1 MKKSLLFSAVLAGL
15 MLGSCSSSDDIAGN
29 NTGFNETGKG
39 YINISL
45 NLPTQGKNVSRAA
58 NDVTA
63 DGNADE
69 YKVNDAALL
78 LFAGANEND
87 AVFQGAYN
95 LDGLKKTD
103 ISANAQI
110 STQLTKVQEVSSVSA
125 TGNIYAFVLVNKGS
139 NIIVVDT
146 DHTITVNGTAFDGK
160 FSDFSQ
166 LQVNDA
172 FAKDN
177 LMMTNVPVVT
187 KPGTAAFDDAT
198 VLADVTRSIFKT
210 EAEAKAN
217 PAADVFVER
226 VASKVTLGMTGTG
239 TSTETL
245 SADGATA
252 KNFKYTLEG
261 WNLANVNKSSYLVR
275 QYDNSWNSLTSDGS
289 DFLTGADKSAFTAN
303 PYRFAGIN
311 LIKTNVSS
319 DPADNKYRTY
329 WGKDINYN
337 TVDAPFASEP
347 TVGDANLTLTKD
359 ASTYCYENTFDVA
372 HQDVRNTTCAIVKM
386 KITPDSYTGTGGT
399 FYTINGGK
407 DVVYSLA
414 SAKTK
419 VGNQFLA
426 ENTESSLKTKY
437 FSTISEAGKITV
449 SDVEFSDKAG
459 AVTFNK
465 LVLTFTPSA
474 TGGTATNAD
483 VTDAAVLTALAN
495 NIKVVEYKGG
505 YSYYNILIKHF
516 GDELTPWNPSTKTSG
531 LSYPDHNK
539 DANWLGRYGV
549 LRNNWY
555 DLDITD
561 VSRLGA
567 ATPEELDVKKD
578 PTPDDNLK
586 SYISV
591 KINVL
596 SWAKRT
602 QKAILGQ

>member
-15 MLGSCSSSDDIAGN
+15 MLGSCSSSDDIAGS

-45 NLPTQGKNVSRAA
+45 NLPTQGKNVSRTA
-58 NDVTA
+58 NDDTA
-63 DGNADE
+63 DGVADE

-87 AVFQGAYN
+87 AVFQGAYDLN
-95 LDGLKKTD
+95 GFKKND
-103 ISANAQI
+103 INNNVQI
-110 STQLTKVQEVSSVSA
+110 STQLTKVQEISSISA
-125 TGNIYAFVLVNKGS
+125 SGNIYAFVLVNKGS
-139 NIIVVDT
+139 NFSVGT
-146 DHTITVNGTAFDGK
+146 DHTIKVNGSSFTGN
-160 FSDFSQ
+160 FSDFSK
-166 LQVNDA
+166 LEVDGA
-172 FAKDN
+172 FVKDN

-187 KPGTAAFDDAT
+187 KPGTAPFDNAT
-198 VLADVTRSIFKT
+198 VLADVTKSIFKT

-217 PAADVFVER
+217 PAADIFVER
-226 VASKVTLGMTGTG
+226 VASKVTLGMTGSG

-275 QYDNSWNSLTSDGS
+275 QYDNSWKDLKSDGY
-289 DFLTGADKSAFTAN
+289 DFLTGADKSAFAAN

-311 LIKTNVSS
+311 LIKTTVSS
-319 DPADNKYRTY
+319 DPAANKYRTY

-337 TVDAPFASEP
+337 TVEAPFATDP
-347 TVGDANLTLTKD
+347 TVGDEDLTLGKD

-386 KITPDSYTGTGGT
+386 KITPDSYSGTT
-399 FYTINGGK
+399 FYIINGSK
-407 DVVYSLA
+407 DVVYSLV

-437 FSTISEAGKITV
+437 FSTVSEDGKITV
-449 SDVEFSDKAG
+449 SDVDFSDNAG
-459 AVTFNK
+459 KVTFNK
-465 LVLTFTPSA
+465 LVLTFTPTA
-474 TGGTATNAD
+474 TGGTTSTAD

-495 NIKVVEYKGG
+495 NIKVVEYKDG

-531 LSYPDHNK
+531 ISYPTPNE
-539 DANWLGRYGV
+539 ANWLGRYGV

-555 DLDITD
+555 DLDITG

-602 QKAILGQ
+602 QKATLGE

>member
-15 MLGSCSSSDDIAGN
+15 MLGSCSSSDDIAGS

-63 DGNADE
+63 DGVADE

-103 ISANAQI
+103 INTNVQI
-110 STQLTKVQEVSSVSA
+110 STQLTKVQEISSVSA

-139 NIIVVDT
+139 NIVVGT
-146 DHTITVNGTAFDGK
+146 DHTITVNGSPFTDK

-166 LQVNDA
+166 LKVDGAFVN
-172 FAKDN
+172 DN

-187 KPGTAAFDDAT
+187 KPGTAAFDNAT
-198 VLADVTRSIFKT
+198 VLTDVTRSIFKT

-245 SADGATA
+245 SADGAEA
-252 KNFKYTLEG
+252 KNFNYSLEG

-275 QYDNSWNSLTSDGS
+275 QYDNAWNNLTSDGA
-289 DFLTGADKSAFTAN
+289 DFLSGADQTAWTAN

-319 DPADNKYRTY
+319 DPAANKYRTY

-337 TVDAPFASEP
+337 TGDAPFALDA
-347 TVGDANLTLTKD
+347 TVRDADLTLRKD
-359 ASTYCYENTFDVA
+359 ATTYCYENTFDVD
-372 HQDVRNTTCAIVKM
+372 HQKVCNTTTAIVKM
-386 KITPDSYTGTGGT
+386 KITPDSYTGGTT

-414 SAKTK
+414 NAKTK

-437 FSTISEAGKITV
+437 FSKVSEDGKITV
-449 SDVEFSDKAG
+449 SDVDFSDNAG
-459 AVTFNK
+459 KVNFNK
-465 LVLTFTPSA
+465 LVLTFTPTA
-474 TGGTATNAD
+474 TGSTPITVD
-483 VTDAAVLTALAN
+483 VTDATVLTALAN

-531 LSYPDHNK
+531 LSYPTPNE
-539 DANWLGRYGV
+539 ANWLGRYGV

-567 ATPEELDVKKD
+567 ATPEELDVKND

-602 QKAILGQ
+602 QSTILGK

>member
-15 MLGSCSSSDDIAGN
+15 MLGSCSSSDDIAGS

-63 DGNADE
+63 DGVADE
-69 YKVNDAALL
+69 YKVNNAALL

-87 AVFQGAYN
+87 AVFQGAYD
-95 LDGLKKTD
+95 LDGLKKNN
-103 ISANAQI
+103 IENNVQI
-110 STQLTKVQEVSSVSA
+110 STQLTKVQEISSISA
-125 TGNIYAFVLVNKGS
+125 SGNIYAFVLVNKGS
-139 NIIVVDT
+139 NINVGT
-146 DHTITVNGTAFDGK
+146 DHTITVNGSPFTGNFSAFSKLEVKG
-160 FSDFSQ
+160 DF
-166 LQVNDA
+166 V
-172 FAKDN
+172 KDN

-198 VLADVTRSIFKT
+198 VLADVTSSIFKT

-226 VASKVTLGMTGTG
+226 VASKVTLGMTGSG

-252 KNFKYTLEG
+252 ENFKYALEG

-275 QYDNSWNSLTSDGS
+275 QYDNTWNNLTSDGR
-289 DFLTGADKSAFTAN
+289 DFLTSADKSAFDAN
-303 PYRFAGIN
+303 PYRFAGIK

-319 DPADNKYRTY
+319 NPADNKFRTY
-329 WGKDINYN
+329 WGKDINY
-337 TVDAPFASEP
+337 TDDAPFASYA
-347 TVGDANLTLTKD
+347 TVGDADLTLGMGAT
-359 ASTYCYENTFDVA
+359 TYCYENTFDVD
-372 HQDVRNTTCAIVKM
+372 HQNVCNTTTAIVKM
-386 KITPDSYTGTGGT
+386 KITPDSYTGGTT

-414 SAKTK
+414 NAKTK

-426 ENTESSLKTKY
+426 EKTESFLKTTY
-437 FSTISEAGKITV
+437 FPTVTEAGKITV
-449 SDVEFSDKAG
+449 SDVDFSDNAG

-465 LVLTFTPSA
+465 LVLTFTPTA
-474 TGGTATNAD
+474 GGTATTKD
-483 VTDAAVLTALAN
+483 VTDAAVLTSLAN

-531 LSYPDHNK
+531 LSYPTPNE
-539 DANWLGRYGV
+539 ANWLGRYGV

-555 DLDITD
+555 DLDITG

-567 ATPEELDVKKD
+567 ATPDELDVKKD

>member
-139 NIIVVDT
+139 NIVVDT

-337 TVDAPFASEP
+337 TVDAPFASET

>member
-15 MLGSCSSSDDIAGN
+15 MLGSCSSSDDIAGS

-45 NLPTQGKNVSRAA
+45 NLPTQSKNVSRAA
-58 NDVTA
+58 NDDTA
-63 DGNADE
+63 DGVADE

-95 LDGLKKTD
+95 LDGLKKNN
-103 ISANAQI
+103 IENNVQI
-110 STQLTKVQEVSSVSA
+110 STQLTKVQEISSISA
-125 TGNIYAFVLVNKGS
+125 SGNIYAFVLVNKGS
-139 NIIVVDT
+139 NINVGT
-146 DHTITVNGTAFDGK
+146 DHTITVNGSPFTGNFSAFSKLEVKG
-160 FSDFSQ
+160 DF
-166 LQVNDA
+166 VT
-172 FAKDN
+172 DN

-198 VLADVTRSIFKT
+198 VLTDVTASIFKT

-226 VASKVTLGMTGTG
+226 VASKVTLGMTGSG

-275 QYDNSWNSLTSDGS
+275 QYDNTWNNLTSDGR
-289 DFLTGADKSAFTAN
+289 DFLTGADKSAFGAN
-303 PYRFAGIN
+303 PYRFAGIK

-319 DPADNKYRTY
+319 DPAANKFRTY
-329 WGKDINYN
+329 WGKDINY
-337 TVDAPFASEP
+337 TDDAPFATDP
-347 TVGDANLTLTKD
+347 TVGDGDLTLGKGAT
-359 ASTYCYENTFDVA
+359 TYCYENTFDVD
-372 HQDVRNTTCAIVKM
+372 HQNVCNTTTAIVKM
-386 KITPDSYTGTGGT
+386 KITPDSYTGGTT

-414 SAKTK
+414 NAKTK

-426 ENTESSLKTKY
+426 EKTESFLKTTY
-437 FSTISEAGKITV
+437 FPTVTEAGKITV
-449 SDVEFSDKAG
+449 SNVEFSDKAG
-459 AVTFNK
+459 AVTFTK
-465 LVLTFTPSA
+465 LVLTFTPTA
-474 TGGTATNAD
+474 TGGTTSTAD

-531 LSYPDHNK
+531 ISYPTPNE
-539 DANWLGRYGV
+539 ANWLGRYGV

-555 DLDITD
+555 DLDITG

-567 ATPEELDVKKD
+567 ATPDELDVKKD

-602 QKAILGQ
+602 QSAILGQ

>member
-63 DGNADE
+63 DGNPDE

-95 LDGLKKTD
+95 LDGLKKD

-110 STQLTKVQEVSSVSA
+110 STQLTKVQEISSVSA

-139 NIIVVDT
+139 NIVVGT
-146 DHTITVNGTAFDGK
+146 DHTITVNGTAFNGK

-166 LQVNDA
+166 LKVDGAFVN
-172 FAKDN
+172 DN

-198 VLADVTRSIFKT
+198 VLADVTKSIFKT

-226 VASKVTLGMTGTG
+226 VASKVTLGMTGSG

-252 KNFKYTLEG
+252 KAFNYSLEG

-275 QYDNSWNSLTSDGS
+275 QYDNSWNSLTSDGL
-289 DFLTGADKSAFTAN
+289 DFLTGADKSAFDAN

-319 DPADNKYRTY
+319 DPAANKYRTY
-329 WGKDINYN
+329 WGKDINYD
-337 TVDAPFASEP
+337 TDAPFASDP
-347 TVGDANLTLTKD
+347 TVGDANLTLGKNAT
-359 ASTYCYENTFDVA
+359 TYCYENTFDVN
-372 HQDVRNTTCAIVKM
+372 HQNVCNTTTAIVKM
-386 KITPDSYTGTGGT
+386 KITPDSYTGT

-414 SAKTK
+414 NAKTK

-426 ENTESSLKTKY
+426 ENTESSLKSTY
-437 FSTISEAGKITV
+437 FPSVTEAGKITV
-449 SDVEFSDKAG
+449 SDVEFSDEAG
-459 AVTFNK
+459 AVTFTK
-465 LVLTFTPSA
+465 LVLTFTPTA
-474 TGGTATNAD
+474 GGTAATAN
-483 VTDAAVLTALAN
+483 VTDAVVLTALAN
-495 NIKVVEYKGG
+495 NIKVVEYKEG

-516 GDELTPWNPSTKTSG
+516 GDELTPWNPSRKTSG
-531 LSYPDHNK
+531 ISYPTPNE
-539 DANWLGRYGV
+539 ANWLGRYGV

-555 DLDITD
+555 DLEITD

>member
-15 MLGSCSSSDDIAGN
+15 MLGSCSSSDDIAGS

-45 NLPTQGKNVSRAA
+45 NLPTKGKNVSRAA

-63 DGNADE
+63 DGDVDE
-69 YKVNDAALL
+69 YNVKDAALL

-95 LDGLKKTD
+95 LEGLKKD

-110 STQLTKVQEVSSVSA
+110 STQLTKVQEISSISA
-125 TGNIYAFVLVNKGS
+125 SGKIYAFVLVNKGS
-139 NIIVVDT
+139 DINVGT
-146 DHTITVNGTAFDGK
+146 DHTITVNGIPFTGNFSAFSKLEVKG
-160 FSDFSQ
+160 
-166 LQVNDA
+166 A
-172 FAKDN
+172 FVKDN

-198 VLADVTRSIFKT
+198 VLADVTTSIFKT

-226 VASKVTLGMTGTG
+226 VASKVTLGMTGSG

-245 SADGATA
+245 STDGATA
-252 KNFKYTLEG
+252 EKFKYALEG

-275 QYDNSWNSLTSDGS
+275 QYDNTWNDLTSDGL
-289 DFLTGADKSAFTAN
+289 DFLAGADKSAFVAN

-311 LIKTNVSS
+311 LIKTNVPSN
-319 DPADNKYRTY
+319 PAANKYRTY
-329 WGKDINYN
+329 WGKDINY
-337 TVDAPFASEP
+337 TDEAPFATDP
-347 TVGDANLTLTKD
+347 TVGDGDLTLGKD

-372 HQDVRNTTCAIVKM
+372 HQDVRNTTTAIVKM
-386 KITPDSYTGTGGT
+386 KITPDSYTGGT

-414 SAKTK
+414 NAKTK
-419 VGNQFLA
+419 VGNQFLG
-426 ENTESSLKTKY
+426 ENTESYLKTTY
-437 FSTISEAGKITV
+437 FPSVTEAGKITV
-449 SDVEFSDKAG
+449 SDVDFSDNAG
-459 AVTFNK
+459 KVTFNK
-465 LVLTFTPSA
+465 LVLTFTPTA
-474 TGGTATNAD
+474 TGSAPTTAD
-483 VTDAAVLTALAN
+483 VTDATVLTALAN

-531 LSYPDHNK
+531 ISYPTPNE
-539 DANWLGRYGV
+539 ANWLGRYGV

-555 DLDITD
+555 DLDITG

>member
-1 MKKSLLFSAVLAGL
+1 
-15 MLGSCSSSDDIAGN
+15 MLGSCSSSDDLNGGGN

-63 DGNADE
+63 DGDVDE
-69 YKVNDAALL
+69 YNVKDAALL

-87 AVFQGAYN
+87 AEFQGAYN
-95 LDGLKKTD
+95 LEGLKKD

-110 STQLTKVQEVSSVSA
+110 STQLTKVQEISSISA
-125 TGNIYAFVLVNKGS
+125 SGKIYAFVLVNKGTK
-139 NIIVVDT
+139 IFVGT
-146 DHTITVNGTAFDGK
+146 DHTITVNGTAFSGK
-160 FSDFSQ
+160 FSDFSK
-166 LQVNDA
+166 LEVNGA
-172 FAKDN
+172 FVKDN

-198 VLADVTRSIFKT
+198 VLADVTTSIFKT

-217 PAADVFVER
+217 PAADIFVER
-226 VASKVTLGMTGTG
+226 VASKVTLGQTGSG
-239 TSTETL
+239 TSIETL
-245 SADGATA
+245 SADGTPA

-275 QYDNSWNSLTSDGS
+275 QYDNSWKDLKSDGT
-289 DFLTGADKSAFTAN
+289 DFLTGADKSAFDAN
-303 PYRFAGIN
+303 PYRFAGIK

-319 DPADNKYRTY
+319 NPAANKYRTY
-329 WGKDINYN
+329 WGKDINYTN
-337 TVDAPFASEP
+337 DAPFASDA
-347 TVGDANLTLTKD
+347 TVGDADLTLGKD

-372 HQDVRNTTCAIVKM
+372 HQNVCNTTTAIVKM
-386 KITPDSYTGTGGT
+386 KITPDSYTDGTT

-414 SAKTK
+414 NAKTK

-426 ENTESSLKTKY
+426 ENTESSLKTTY
-437 FSTISEAGKITV
+437 FPSVTEAGKITV
-449 SDVEFSDKAG
+449 SDVDFSDNAG
-459 AVTFNK
+459 KVTFNR
-465 LVLTFTPSA
+465 LVLTFTPTA
-474 TGGTATNAD
+474 GGTATTHD
-483 VTDAAVLTALAN
+483 VTDAAILTALAN
-495 NIKVVEYKGG
+495 NIKVVEYKDG

-531 LSYPDHNK
+531 ISYPSSNE
-539 DANWLGRYGV
+539 ANWLGRYGV

-555 DLDITD
+555 DLDITG

-567 ATPEELDVKKD
+567 ATPEELDVKND

-602 QKAILGQ
+602 QGAILGQ

>member
-15 MLGSCSSSDDIAGN
+15 MLGSCSSSDDIAGS

-63 DGNADE
+63 DGDVKE

-103 ISANAQI
+103 INTNVQI
-110 STQLTKVQEVSSVSA
+110 STQLTKVQEISSVSA
-125 TGNIYAFVLVNKGS
+125 TGKIYAFVLVNKGS
-139 NIIVVDT
+139 NIVVGT
-146 DHTITVNGTAFDGK
+146 DHTITVNRIPFTDK

-166 LQVNDA
+166 LKVDGA
-172 FAKDN
+172 FDNDN

-187 KPGTAAFDDAT
+187 KPGTAAFDNAT
-198 VLADVTRSIFKT
+198 VLTDVTRSIFKT

-252 KNFKYTLEG
+252 KNFNYSLEG

-275 QYDNSWNSLTSDGS
+275 QYDNAWNNLTSDGA
-289 DFLTGADKSAFTAN
+289 DFLSGADKTAWTAN

-319 DPADNKYRTY
+319 DPAANKYRTY
-329 WGKDINYN
+329 WGKDINYD
-337 TVDAPFASEP
+337 TDAPFASDP
-347 TVGDANLTLTKD
+347 TVGDADLTLGKD
-359 ASTYCYENTFDVA
+359 ATTYCYENTFDVA
-372 HQDVRNTTCAIVKM
+372 HQKVYNTTTAIVKM
-386 KITPDSYTGTGGT
+386 KITPDPSTGGT

-414 SAKTK
+414 NAKTK

-426 ENTESSLKTKY
+426 ENTESFLKTTY
-437 FSTISEAGKITV
+437 FPSVTEAGKITV
-449 SDVEFSDKAG
+449 SDVDFSDNAG
-459 AVTFNK
+459 KVTFNK
-465 LVLTFTPSA
+465 LVLTFTPTA
-474 TGGTATNAD
+474 GGTATTYD

-531 LSYPDHNK
+531 ISYPTPDE
-539 DANWLGRYGV
+539 ANWLGRYGV

-555 DLDITD
+555 DLDITG

-567 ATPEELDVKKD
+567 ATPEELDVKND

-602 QKAILGQ
+602 QSTILGK

>member
-63 DGNADE
+63 DGVADE

-78 LFAGANEND
+78 LFAGANENN

-103 ISANAQI
+103 IDANVQI
-110 STQLTKVQEVSSVSA
+110 STQLTKVQEISSVSA

-139 NIIVVDT
+139 NIVVNT
-146 DHTITVNGTAFDGK
+146 DHTITVNRTPFTGK

-166 LQVNDA
+166 LKVDGAFVN
-172 FAKDN
+172 DN

-198 VLADVTRSIFKT
+198 VLADVTKSIFKT

-252 KNFKYTLEG
+252 EKFKYTLEG

-275 QYDNSWNSLTSDGS
+275 QYDNSWNSLASNGH
-289 DFLTGADKSAFTAN
+289 DFLTGADKSAFDAN

-311 LIKTNVSS
+311 LIKTKVSS
-319 DPADNKYRTY
+319 DPAANKYRTY
-329 WGKDINYN
+329 WGKDINYDTN
-337 TVDAPFASEP
+337 APFASDP
-347 TVGDANLTLTKD
+347 TVGDANLTLGNNAT
-359 ASTYCYENTFDVA
+359 TYCYENTFDVD
-372 HQDVRNTTCAIVKM
+372 HQNVCNTTTAIVKM

-399 FYTINGGK
+399 FYIINGGK

-414 SAKTK
+414 NAKTK

-437 FSTISEAGKITV
+437 FSEISEAGKISV
-449 SDVEFSDKAG
+449 SNVEFSDKAG
-459 AVTFNK
+459 AVTFTK
-465 LVLTFTPSA
+465 LVLTFTPDAGGSA
-474 TGGTATNAD
+474 TTKEETNP
-483 VTDAAVLTALAN
+483 TVLAALAN

-531 LSYPDHNK
+531 ISYPTPNE
-539 DANWLGRYGV
+539 ANWLGRYGV

-555 DLDITD
+555 DLDITG

>member
-15 MLGSCSSSDDIAGN
+15 MLGSCSSSDDIAGS

-63 DGNADE
+63 DGVAEE

-95 LDGLKKTD
+95 LDGLKKNN
-103 ISANAQI
+103 IENNVQI
-110 STQLTKVQEVSSVSA
+110 STQLTKVQEISSISA
-125 TGNIYAFVLVNKGS
+125 SGNIYAFVLVNKGS
-139 NIIVVDT
+139 NINVGT
-146 DHTITVNGTAFDGK
+146 DHTITVNSIPFTGNFSAFSKLKVKG
-160 FSDFSQ
+160 DF
-166 LQVNDA
+166 V
-172 FAKDN
+172 KDN

-198 VLADVTRSIFKT
+198 VLADVTTSIFKT

-217 PAADVFVER
+217 PAADIFVER
-226 VASKVTLGMTGTG
+226 VASKVTLGQTGSG
-239 TSTETL
+239 TSIETL
-245 SADGATA
+245 SADGTPA

-275 QYDNSWNSLTSDGS
+275 QYDNSWKDLKSDGT
-289 DFLTGADKSAFTAN
+289 DFLTGADKSAFDAN
-303 PYRFAGIN
+303 PYRFAGIK

-319 DPADNKYRTY
+319 NPAANKYRTY
-329 WGKDINYN
+329 WGKDINYTN
-337 TVDAPFASEP
+337 DAPFASDA
-347 TVGDANLTLTKD
+347 TVGDADLTLGKD

-372 HQDVRNTTCAIVKM
+372 HQNVCNTTTAIVKM
-386 KITPDSYTGTGGT
+386 KITPDSYTDGTT

-414 SAKTK
+414 NAKTK

-426 ENTESSLKTKY
+426 ENTESFLKTTY
-437 FSTISEAGKITV
+437 FPSVTEAGKITV
-449 SDVEFSDKAG
+449 SDVDFSDNAG
-459 AVTFNK
+459 KVTFNK
-465 LVLTFTPSA
+465 LVLTFTPTA
-474 TGGTATNAD
+474 GGTATTYD
-483 VTDAAVLTALAN
+483 VTDAAILTALAN
-495 NIKVVEYKGG
+495 NIKVVEYKDG

-531 LSYPDHNK
+531 ISYPSSNE
-539 DANWLGRYGV
+539 ANWLGRYGV

-555 DLDITD
+555 DLDITG

-567 ATPEELDVKKD
+567 ATPEELDVKND

>member
-1 MKKSLLFSAVLAGL
+1 MKKTLLFSVALAGL
-15 MLGSCSSSDDIAGN
+15 MLGSCSSSDDLNGGGN

-45 NLPTQGKNVSRAA
+45 NLPTQSKNVSRAA

-63 DGNADE
+63 DGDAKE
-69 YKVNDAALL
+69 YNVKDAALL

-103 ISANAQI
+103 IDANVQI
-110 STQLTKVQEVSSVSA
+110 STQLTKVQEISSISA
-125 TGNIYAFVLVNKGS
+125 PGKIYAFVLVNKGA
-139 NIIVVDT
+139 NINVGI
-146 DHTITVNGTAFDGK
+146 DHTITVNGTAFNGK

-166 LQVNDA
+166 LKVDGA

-198 VLADVTRSIFKT
+198 VLADVTTSIFKT

-226 VASKVTLGMTGTG
+226 VASKVTLGMTGSG

-245 SADGATA
+245 SADGTAA

-275 QYDNSWNSLTSDGS
+275 QYDNTWNNLTSDGL
-289 DFLTGADKSAFTAN
+289 DFLTGADKSAFAAN

-319 DPADNKYRTY
+319 NPAANKYRTY
-329 WGKDINYN
+329 WGKDINYTN
-337 TVDAPFASEP
+337 DAPFASDA
-347 TVGDANLTLTKD
+347 TVGDADLTLGKD
-359 ASTYCYENTFDVA
+359 ATTYCYENTFDVA
-372 HQDVRNTTCAIVKM
+372 HQKVYNTTTAIVKM
-386 KITPDSYTGTGGT
+386 KITPDPSTGGT

-414 SAKTK
+414 NAKTK

-426 ENTESSLKTKY
+426 ENTESFLKTTY
-437 FSTISEAGKITV
+437 FPSVTEAGKITV
-449 SDVEFSDKAG
+449 SDVDFSDNAG
-459 AVTFNK
+459 KVTFNK
-465 LVLTFTPSA
+465 LVLTFTPTAGGAA
-474 TGGTATNAD
+474 TTYD

-495 NIKVVEYKGG
+495 NIKVVEYKDG

-531 LSYPDHNK
+531 ISYPTPDE
-539 DANWLGRYGV
+539 ANWLGRYGV

-555 DLDITD
+555 DLDITG

-567 ATPEELDVKKD
+567 ATPEELDVKND

>member
-15 MLGSCSSSDDIAGN
+15 MLGSCSSSDDIAGS

-63 DGNADE
+63 DGVAEE

-95 LDGLKKTD
+95 LDGLKKNN
-103 ISANAQI
+103 IENNVQI
-110 STQLTKVQEVSSVSA
+110 STQLTKVQEISSISA
-125 TGNIYAFVLVNKGS
+125 SGNIYAFVLVNKGS
-139 NIIVVDT
+139 NINVGT
-146 DHTITVNGTAFDGK
+146 DHTITVNSIPFTGNFSAFSKLKVKG
-160 FSDFSQ
+160 DF
-166 LQVNDA
+166 V
-172 FAKDN
+172 KDN

-198 VLADVTRSIFKT
+198 VLADVTTSIFKT

-226 VASKVTLGMTGTG
+226 VASKVTLGMTGSG

-245 SADGATA
+245 SADGTAA

-275 QYDNSWNSLTSDGS
+275 QYDNAWNNLTSNGA
-289 DFLTGADKSAFTAN
+289 DFLSGADKSAFDAN
-303 PYRFAGIN
+303 PYRFAGIK

-319 DPADNKYRTY
+319 NPADNKYRTY
-329 WGKDINYN
+329 WGKDINY
-337 TVDAPFASEP
+337 TDDAPFASYA
-347 TVGDANLTLTKD
+347 TVGDADLTLGKGAT
-359 ASTYCYENTFDVA
+359 TYCYENTFDVD
-372 HQDVRNTTCAIVKM
+372 HQNVCNTTTAIVKM
-386 KITPDSYTGTGGT
+386 KITPDSYTGGTT

-414 SAKTK
+414 NAKTK

-426 ENTESSLKTKY
+426 EKTESFLKTTY
-437 FSTISEAGKITV
+437 FPHVTEAGKITV
-449 SDVEFSDKAG
+449 SDVDFSDNAG
-459 AVTFNK
+459 KVTFNK
-465 LVLTFTPSA
+465 LVLTFTPTA
-474 TGGTATNAD
+474 GGTATTAD

-531 LSYPDHNK
+531 ISYPTPNE
-539 DANWLGRYGV
+539 ANNWLGRYGV

-555 DLDITD
+555 DLDITG

-567 ATPEELDVKKD
+567 ATPDELDVKKD

>member
-15 MLGSCSSSDDIAGN
+15 MLGSCSSSDDIAGS

-63 DGNADE
+63 DGDVKE

-103 ISANAQI
+103 INTNVQI
-110 STQLTKVQEVSSVSA
+110 STQLTKVQEISSVSA

-139 NIIVVDT
+139 NIVVGT
-146 DHTITVNGTAFDGK
+146 DHTITVNGTAFNKK

-166 LQVNDA
+166 LKVDGAFVN
-172 FAKDN
+172 DN

-187 KPGTAAFDDAT
+187 KPGTAAFDNAT
-198 VLADVTRSIFKT
+198 VLTDVTRSIFKT

-252 KNFKYTLEG
+252 KNFNYSLEG

-275 QYDNSWNSLTSDGS
+275 QYDNAWNNLTSDGA
-289 DFLTGADKSAFTAN
+289 DFLSGADKTAWTAN

-319 DPADNKYRTY
+319 DPAANKYRTY

-337 TVDAPFASEP
+337 TVDAPFASDA
-347 TVGDANLTLTKD
+347 TVGDADLTLGKD
-359 ASTYCYENTFDVA
+359 ATTYCYENTFDVD
-372 HQDVRNTTCAIVKM
+372 HQNVRNTTTAIVKM
-386 KITPDSYTGTGGT
+386 KITPDSYTDGT

-414 SAKTK
+414 NAKTK
-419 VGNQFLA
+419 VGNLFLA
-426 ENTESSLKTKY
+426 ENTESSLKDTY
-437 FSTISEAGKITV
+437 FHTVTEAGKITV
-449 SDVEFSDKAG
+449 SDVEFSDEAG
-459 AVTFNK
+459 AVTFAK
-465 LVLTFTPSA
+465 LVLTFTP
-474 TGGTATNAD
+474 TGGGTPTTAD
-483 VTDAAVLTALAN
+483 VTNATVLTALAN

-516 GDELTPWNPSTKTSG
+516 GDELTPWNPSTKTTG
-531 LSYPDHNK
+531 ISYPTPNE
-539 DANWLGRYGV
+539 ANWLGRYGV

-567 ATPEELDVKKD
+567 ATPEELDVKND

-602 QKAILGQ
+602 QGAILGQ

>member
-1 MKKSLLFSAVLAGL
+1 MKKTLLFSVALAGL
-15 MLGSCSSSDDIAGN
+15 MLGSCSSSDDLNGGGN

-63 DGNADE
+63 DGDVKE
-69 YKVNDAALL
+69 YNVKDAALL

-95 LDGLKKTD
+95 LDGLKKD

-110 STQLTKVQEVSSVSA
+110 STQLTKVQEISSISA
-125 TGNIYAFVLVNKGS
+125 PGKIYAFVLVNKGAKI
-139 NIIVVDT
+139 NVGT
-146 DHTITVNGTAFDGK
+146 DHTITVNGTAFNGK

-166 LQVNDA
+166 LKVDGA

-198 VLADVTRSIFKT
+198 VLADVTTSIFKT

-226 VASKVTLGMTGTG
+226 VASKVTLGMTGSG

-245 SADGATA
+245 SADGTAA

-275 QYDNSWNSLTSDGS
+275 QYDNAWNNLTSDGL
-289 DFLTGADKSAFTAN
+289 DFLTGADKSAFAAN

-319 DPADNKYRTY
+319 NPAANKYRTY
-329 WGKDINYN
+329 WGKDINYTN
-337 TVDAPFASEP
+337 DAPFASDA
-347 TVGDANLTLTKD
+347 TVGDADLILGKD
-359 ASTYCYENTFDVA
+359 ATTYCYENTFDVA
-372 HQDVRNTTCAIVKM
+372 HQNVRNTTTAIVKM
-386 KITPDSYTGTGGT
+386 KITPDSYTGGT

-414 SAKTK
+414 NAKTK

-426 ENTESSLKTKY
+426 ENTESFLKTTY
-437 FSTISEAGKITV
+437 FPTVTEAGKITV
-449 SDVEFSDKAG
+449 SDVDFSDKAG
-459 AVTFNK
+459 AVTFAK
-465 LVLTFTPSA
+465 LVLTFTPTA
-474 TGGTATNAD
+474 GGTPTTAD
-483 VTDAAVLTALAN
+483 VTDATVLTALAN

-531 LSYPDHNK
+531 ISYPTPNE
-539 DANWLGRYGV
+539 ANWLGRYGV

-555 DLDITD
+555 DLDITG

-567 ATPEELDVKKD
+567 ATPDELDVKND

-602 QKAILGQ
+602 QSIILGK

>member
-1 MKKSLLFSAVLAGL
+1 MKKTLLFSVALAGL
-15 MLGSCSSSDDIAGN
+15 MLGSCSSSDDLNGGGN

-45 NLPTQGKNVSRAA
+45 NLPTQSKNVSRAA

-63 DGNADE
+63 DGDVKE
-69 YKVNDAALL
+69 YNVKDAALL

-103 ISANAQI
+103 IDANVQI
-110 STQLTKVQEVSSVSA
+110 STQLTKVQEISSISA
-125 TGNIYAFVLVNKGS
+125 PGKIYAFVLVNKGA
-139 NIIVVDT
+139 NINVGI
-146 DHTITVNGTAFDGK
+146 DHTITVNGTAFNGK

-166 LQVNDA
+166 LKVDGA

-198 VLADVTRSIFKT
+198 VLADVTTSIFKT

-226 VASKVTLGMTGTG
+226 VASKVTLGMTGSG

-245 SADGATA
+245 SADGTAA

-275 QYDNSWNSLTSDGS
+275 QYDNTWNNLTSDGL
-289 DFLTGADKSAFTAN
+289 DFLTGADKSAFAAN

-319 DPADNKYRTY
+319 NPAANKYRTY
-329 WGKDINYN
+329 WGKDINYTN
-337 TVDAPFASEP
+337 DAPFASDA
-347 TVGDANLTLTKD
+347 TVGDADLTLGKD
-359 ASTYCYENTFDVA
+359 ATTYCYENTFDVA
-372 HQDVRNTTCAIVKM
+372 HQKVYNTTTAIVKM
-386 KITPDSYTGTGGT
+386 KITPDSYTGGT

-414 SAKTK
+414 NAKTK

-426 ENTESSLKTKY
+426 ENTESFLKTTY
-437 FSTISEAGKITV
+437 FPTVTEAGKISV
-449 SDVEFSDKAG
+449 SNVEFSDEAG
-459 AVTFNK
+459 AVTFTK
-465 LVLTFTPSA
+465 LVLTFTPTAGGAA
-474 TGGTATNAD
+474 TTYD

-531 LSYPDHNK
+531 ISYPTSDE
-539 DANWLGRYGV
+539 ANWLGRYGV

-555 DLDITD
+555 DLDITG

-567 ATPEELDVKKD
+567 ATPEELDVKND

>member
-1 MKKSLLFSAVLAGL
+1 
-15 MLGSCSSSDDIAGN
+15 MLGSCSSSDDLNGGGN

-45 NLPTQGKNVSRAA
+45 NLPTQSKNVSRAA

-63 DGNADE
+63 DGDVKE
-69 YKVNDAALL
+69 YNVKDAALL

-103 ISANAQI
+103 IDANVQI
-110 STQLTKVQEVSSVSA
+110 STQLTKVQEISSISA
-125 TGNIYAFVLVNKGS
+125 PGKIYAFVLVNKGA
-139 NIIVVDT
+139 NINVGI
-146 DHTITVNGTAFDGK
+146 DHTITVNGTAFNGK

-166 LQVNDA
+166 LKVDGA

-187 KPGTAAFDDAT
+187 KPGKAPFDDAT
-198 VLADVTRSIFKT
+198 VLADVTKSIFKT

-226 VASKVTLGMTGTG
+226 VASKVTLGMTGSG

-245 SADGATA
+245 SADGTAA

-275 QYDNSWNSLTSDGS
+275 QYDNTWNNLTSDGL
-289 DFLTGADKSAFTAN
+289 DFLTGADKSAFATN

-319 DPADNKYRTY
+319 NPAANKYRTY
-329 WGKDINYN
+329 WGKDINYTN
-337 TVDAPFASEP
+337 DAPFASDA
-347 TVGDANLTLTKD
+347 TVGDADLTLGKD
-359 ASTYCYENTFDVA
+359 ATTYCYENTFDVA
-372 HQDVRNTTCAIVKM
+372 HQKVYNTTTAIVKM
-386 KITPDSYTGTGGT
+386 KITPDSYTGGT

-414 SAKTK
+414 NAKTK

-426 ENTESSLKTKY
+426 ENTESFLKTTY
-437 FSTISEAGKITV
+437 FPTVTEAGKISV
-449 SDVEFSDKAG
+449 SNVEFSDEAG
-459 AVTFNK
+459 AVTFTK
-465 LVLTFTPSA
+465 LVLTFTPTAGGAA
-474 TGGTATNAD
+474 TTYD

-531 LSYPDHNK
+531 ISYPTPDE
-539 DANWLGRYGV
+539 ANWLGRYGV

-555 DLDITD
+555 DLDITG

-567 ATPEELDVKKD
+567 ATPEELDVKND

>member
-63 DGNADE
+63 DGDVDE
-69 YKVNDAALL
+69 YNVKDAALL

-95 LDGLKKTD
+95 LEGLKKD

-110 STQLTKVQEVSSVSA
+110 STQLTKVQEISSISA
-125 TGNIYAFVLVNKGS
+125 SGKIYAFVLVNKGS
-139 NIIVVDT
+139 DINVGT
-146 DHTITVNGTAFDGK
+146 DHTITVNGIPFTGNFSAFSKLEVKG
-160 FSDFSQ
+160 
-166 LQVNDA
+166 A
-172 FAKDN
+172 FVKDN

-198 VLADVTRSIFKT
+198 VLADVTTSIFKT

-226 VASKVTLGMTGTG
+226 VASKVTLGMTGSG

-245 SADGATA
+245 STDGATA
-252 KNFKYTLEG
+252 EKFKYALEG

-275 QYDNSWNSLTSDGS
+275 QYDNTWNDLTSDGL
-289 DFLTGADKSAFTAN
+289 DFLAGADKSAFVAN

-311 LIKTNVSS
+311 LIKTNVPSN
-319 DPADNKYRTY
+319 PAANKYRTY
-329 WGKDINYN
+329 WGKDINY
-337 TVDAPFASEP
+337 TDEAPFATDP
-347 TVGDANLTLTKD
+347 TVGDGDLTLGKD
-359 ASTYCYENTFDVA
+359 ASTYCFENTFDVA
-372 HQDVRNTTCAIVKM
+372 HQDVRNTTTAIVKM
-386 KITPDSYTGTGGT
+386 KITPDSYTGGT

-414 SAKTK
+414 NAKTK

-426 ENTESSLKTKY
+426 ENTESSLKAAY
-437 FSTISEAGKITV
+437 FHSVTEAGKITV
-449 SDVEFSDKAG
+449 SDVDFSDNAG
-459 AVTFNK
+459 KVTFNK
-465 LVLTFTPSA
+465 LVLTFTPTA
-474 TGGTATNAD
+474 TGSAPTTAA
-483 VTDAAVLTALAN
+483 VTDATVLTALAN

-531 LSYPDHNK
+531 ISYPTPNE
-539 DANWLGRYGV
+539 ANWLGRYGV

-555 DLDITD
+555 DLDITG

-602 QKAILGQ
+602 QSAILGQ

>member
-15 MLGSCSSSDDIAGN
+15 MLGSCSSSDDIAGS

-63 DGNADE
+63 DGVADE

-103 ISANAQI
+103 INTNVQI
-110 STQLTKVQEVSSVSA
+110 STQLTKVQEISSVSA

-139 NIIVVDT
+139 NIVVGT
-146 DHTITVNGTAFDGK
+146 DHTITVNGIPFTDK

-166 LQVNDA
+166 LKVDGAFVN
-172 FAKDN
+172 DN

-187 KPGTAAFDDAT
+187 KPGTAAFDNAT
-198 VLADVTRSIFKT
+198 VLTDVTRSIFKT

-245 SADGATA
+245 SADGAEA
-252 KNFKYTLEG
+252 KNFNYSLEG

-275 QYDNSWNSLTSDGS
+275 QYDNAWNNLTSDGA
-289 DFLTGADKSAFTAN
+289 DFLSGADQTAWTAN

-319 DPADNKYRTY
+319 DPAANKYRTY

-337 TVDAPFASEP
+337 TGDAPFALDA
-347 TVGDANLTLTKD
+347 TVGDADLTLRKD
-359 ASTYCYENTFDVA
+359 ATTYCYENTFDVD
-372 HQDVRNTTCAIVKM
+372 HQKVCNTTTAIVKM
-386 KITPDSYTGTGGT
+386 KITPDSYTGGTT

-414 SAKTK
+414 NAKTK

-437 FSTISEAGKITV
+437 FSTVSEDGKITV
-449 SDVEFSDKAG
+449 SDVDFSDNAG
-459 AVTFNK
+459 KVNFNK
-465 LVLTFTPSA
+465 LVLTFTPTA
-474 TGGTATNAD
+474 TGSTPTTAD
-483 VTDAAVLTALAN
+483 VTDATVLTALAN

-531 LSYPDHNK
+531 LSYPTPNE
-539 DANWLGRYGV
+539 ANWLGRYGV

-567 ATPEELDVKKD
+567 ATPEELDVKND

-602 QKAILGQ
+602 QSTILGK

>member
-15 MLGSCSSSDDIAGN
+15 MLGSCSSSDDIVGN

-63 DGNADE
+63 DGVADE

-103 ISANAQI
+103 ISANVQI
-110 STQLTKVQEVSSVSA
+110 STQLTKVQEISSVSA

-139 NIIVVDT
+139 NIVVRT
-146 DHTITVNGTAFDGK
+146 DHTITVNGTPFTGN
-160 FSDFSQ
+160 FSAFSQ
-166 LQVNDA
+166 LKVDGAFVN
-172 FAKDN
+172 DN

-187 KPGTAAFDDAT
+187 KPGTTAFDNAT
-198 VLADVTRSIFKT
+198 VLTDVTTSIFKT

-289 DFLTGADKSAFTAN
+289 DFLTGADKSAFDAN

-311 LIKTNVSS
+311 LIKTKVSS
-319 DPADNKYRTY
+319 DPAANKYRTY
-329 WGKDINYN
+329 WGKDINYDTN
-337 TVDAPFASEP
+337 APFASDP
-347 TVGDANLTLTKD
+347 TVGDANLTLGNNAT
-359 ASTYCYENTFDVA
+359 TYCYENTFDVD
-372 HQDVRNTTCAIVKM
+372 HQNVCNTTTAIVKM

-399 FYTINGGK
+399 FYIINGGK

-414 SAKTK
+414 NAKTK

-426 ENTESSLKTKY
+426 EKTESSLKSTY
-437 FSTISEAGKITV
+437 FPSVTEAGKITV
-449 SDVEFSDKAG
+449 SDVEFSDEAG
-459 AVTFNK
+459 AVRFTK
-465 LVLTFTPSA
+465 LVLTFTPNA
-474 TGGTATNAD
+474 GGTATTKD
-483 VTDAAVLTALAN
+483 VTDAAVLEALAN

-531 LSYPDHNK
+531 ISYPTPNE
-539 DANWLGRYGV
+539 ANWLGRYGV

-555 DLDITD
+555 DLEITD

>member
-1 MKKSLLFSAVLAGL
+1 MKKTLLFSVALAGL
-15 MLGSCSSSDDIAGN
+15 MLGSCSSSDDLNGGGN

-45 NLPTQGKNVSRAA
+45 NLPTQSKNVSRAA

-63 DGNADE
+63 DGDAKE
-69 YKVNDAALL
+69 YNVKDAALL

-103 ISANAQI
+103 IDANVQI
-110 STQLTKVQEVSSVSA
+110 STQLTKVQEISSISA
-125 TGNIYAFVLVNKGS
+125 PGKIYAFVLVNKGA
-139 NIIVVDT
+139 NINVGI
-146 DHTITVNGTAFDGK
+146 DHTITVNGTAFNGK

-166 LQVNDA
+166 LKVDGA

-198 VLADVTRSIFKT
+198 VLADVTTSIFKT

-226 VASKVTLGMTGTG
+226 VASKVTLGMTGSG

-275 QYDNSWNSLTSDGS
+275 QYDNTWNNLTSDGL
-289 DFLTGADKSAFTAN
+289 DFLTGADKSAFAAN

-319 DPADNKYRTY
+319 NPAANKYRTY
-329 WGKDINYN
+329 WGKDINYTN
-337 TVDAPFASEP
+337 DAPFASDA
-347 TVGDANLTLTKD
+347 TVGDADLTLGKD
-359 ASTYCYENTFDVA
+359 ATTYCYENTFDVA
-372 HQDVRNTTCAIVKM
+372 HQKVYNTTTAIVKM
-386 KITPDSYTGTGGT
+386 KITPDPSTGGT

-414 SAKTK
+414 NAKTK

-426 ENTESSLKTKY
+426 ENTESFLKTTY
-437 FSTISEAGKITV
+437 FPSVTEAGKITV
-449 SDVEFSDKAG
+449 SDVDFSDNAG
-459 AVTFNK
+459 KVTFNK
-465 LVLTFTPSA
+465 LVLTFTPTAGGAA
-474 TGGTATNAD
+474 TTYD

-495 NIKVVEYKGG
+495 NIKVVEYKDG

-531 LSYPDHNK
+531 ISYPTPDE
-539 DANWLGRYGV
+539 ANWLGRYGV

-555 DLDITD
+555 DLDITG

-567 ATPEELDVKKD
+567 ATPEELDVKND

>member
-15 MLGSCSSSDDIAGN
+15 MLGSCSSSDDIAGS

-58 NDVTA
+58 NDDTA
-63 DGNADE
+63 DGVADE

-103 ISANAQI
+103 ISTNVQI
-110 STQLTKVQEVSSVSA
+110 STQLTKVQEISSVSA
-125 TGNIYAFVLVNKGS
+125 TGKIYAFVLVNKGS
-139 NIIVVDT
+139 NIVVGT
-146 DHTITVNGTAFDGK
+146 DHTITVKGTAFNGK

-172 FAKDN
+172 FVKDN

-187 KPGTAAFDDAT
+187 KPGSTAFDDAT
-198 VLADVTRSIFKT
+198 VLTDVTSSIFKT

-275 QYDNSWNSLTSDGS
+275 QYDNSWNSLKSDGS
-289 DFLTGADKSAFTAN
+289 DFLTGADKSAFDAN

-311 LIKTNVSS
+311 LIKTNKSS
-319 DPADNKYRTY
+319 DPAANKYRTY

-337 TVDAPFASEP
+337 TVDAPFASDP
-347 TVGDANLTLTKD
+347 TVGDANLTLGKNAT
-359 ASTYCYENTFDVA
+359 TYCYENTFDVD
-372 HQDVRNTTCAIVKM
+372 HQNVCNTTTAIVKM
-386 KITPDSYTGTGGT
+386 KITPDSYTGGTT

-407 DVVYSLA
+407 DVVYSLEN
-414 SAKTK
+414 AKTK

-437 FSTISEAGKITV
+437 FSTVSEDGKITV
-449 SDVEFSDKAG
+449 SDVDFSDNAG

-465 LVLTFTPSA
+465 LVLTFTPTA
-474 TGGTATNAD
+474 GGTATTKD
-483 VTDAAVLTALAN
+483 VTEAAVLTSLAN

-531 LSYPDHNK
+531 ISYPTPNE
-539 DANWLGRYGV
+539 ANWLGRYGV

-555 DLDITD
+555 DLDITG

-567 ATPEELDVKKD
+567 ATPDELDVKKD

>member
-15 MLGSCSSSDDIAGN
+15 MLGSCSSSDDIAGS

-58 NDVTA
+58 NDDTA
-63 DGNADE
+63 DGVADE

-103 ISANAQI
+103 IDANVQI
-110 STQLTKVQEVSSVSA
+110 STQLTKVQEISSISA
-125 TGNIYAFVLVNKGS
+125 SGNIYAFVLVNKGS
-139 NIIVVDT
+139 NINVGT
-146 DHTITVNGTAFDGK
+146 DHTITVNGSPFTGNFSAFSKLEVKG
-160 FSDFSQ
+160 DF
-166 LQVNDA
+166 V
-172 FAKDN
+172 KDN

-198 VLADVTRSIFKT
+198 VLADVTSSIFKT

-226 VASKVTLGMTGTG
+226 VASKVTLGMTGSG

-252 KNFKYTLEG
+252 ENFKYALEG

-275 QYDNSWNSLTSDGS
+275 QYDNTWNNLTSDGS
-289 DFLTGADKSAFTAN
+289 DFLTGADKSAFDAN
-303 PYRFAGIN
+303 PYRFAGIK

-319 DPADNKYRTY
+319 DPAANKYRTY
-329 WGKDINYN
+329 WGKDINYD
-337 TVDAPFASEP
+337 TDAPFASDP
-347 TVGDANLTLTKD
+347 TVGDANLTLGKNAT
-359 ASTYCYENTFDVA
+359 TYCYENTFDVN
-372 HQDVRNTTCAIVKM
+372 HQNVCNTTTAIVKM
-386 KITPDSYTGTGGT
+386 KIIPDSYTDGT

-414 SAKTK
+414 NAKTK
-419 VGNQFLA
+419 VGNQFLG
-426 ENTESSLKTKY
+426 ENTESSLKTTY
-437 FSTISEAGKITV
+437 FPAVTEAGKITV

-459 AVTFNK
+459 AVTFTK
-465 LVLTFTPSA
+465 LVLTFTPNA
-474 TGGTATNAD
+474 GGTVTTAN
-483 VTDAAVLTALAN
+483 VTDATVLTALAN

-531 LSYPDHNK
+531 ISYPTPNE
-539 DANWLGRYGV
+539 ANNWLGRYGV

-555 DLDITD
+555 DLDITG

-567 ATPEELDVKKD
+567 ATPDELDVKKD

-602 QKAILGQ
+602 QKATLGE

>member
-1 MKKSLLFSAVLAGL
+1 
-15 MLGSCSSSDDIAGN
+15 MLGSCSSSDDLNGGGN

-45 NLPTQGKNVSRAA
+45 NLPTQGKNVVSRAA
-58 NDVTA
+58 NDITA
-63 DGNADE
+63 DGDAKE
-69 YKVNDAALL
+69 YNVQDAALL
-78 LFAGANEND
+78 LFAGENEND

-95 LDGLKKTD
+95 LDGLKKD

-110 STQLTKVQEVSSVSA
+110 STQLTKVQEISSISA
-125 TGNIYAFVLVNKGS
+125 PGKIYAFVLVNKGA
-139 NIIVVDT
+139 NINVGI
-146 DHTITVNGTAFDGK
+146 DHTITVNGTAFNGK

-166 LQVNDA
+166 LKVDGA

-187 KPGTAAFDDAT
+187 KPGKAPFDDAT
-198 VLADVTRSIFKT
+198 VLADVTKSIFKT

-226 VASKVTLGMTGTG
+226 VASKVTLGMTGSG

-245 SADGATA
+245 SADGTAA

-275 QYDNSWNSLTSDGS
+275 QYDNTWNNLTSDGL
-289 DFLTGADKSAFTAN
+289 DFLTGADKSAFAAN

-319 DPADNKYRTY
+319 NPAANKYRTY
-329 WGKDINYN
+329 WGKDINYTN
-337 TVDAPFASEP
+337 DAPFASDA
-347 TVGDANLTLTKD
+347 TVGDADLTLGKD
-359 ASTYCYENTFDVA
+359 ATTYCYENTFDVA
-372 HQDVRNTTCAIVKM
+372 HQKVYNTTTAIVKM
-386 KITPDSYTGTGGT
+386 KITPDSYTGGT

-414 SAKTK
+414 NAKTK

-426 ENTESSLKTKY
+426 ENTESFLKTTY
-437 FSTISEAGKITV
+437 FPTVTEAGKISV
-449 SDVEFSDKAG
+449 SNVEFSDEAG
-459 AVTFNK
+459 AVTFTK
-465 LVLTFTPSA
+465 LVLTFTPTAGGAA
-474 TGGTATNAD
+474 TTYD

-531 LSYPDHNK
+531 ISYPTPDE
-539 DANWLGRYGV
+539 ANWLGRYGV

-555 DLDITD
+555 DLDITG

-567 ATPEELDVKKD
+567 ATPEELDVKND

>member
-1 MKKSLLFSAVLAGL
+1 MLFSVALAGL

-63 DGNADE
+63 DGDADE

-95 LDGLKKTD
+95 LDGLKKD

-110 STQLTKVQEVSSVSA
+110 STQLTKVQEISSVSA

-139 NIIVVDT
+139 KIVVGT
-146 DHTITVNGTAFDGK
+146 DHTITVNGTAFTGK

-166 LQVNDA
+166 LKVDGA

-198 VLADVTRSIFKT
+198 VLTDVTKSIFKT
-210 EAEAKAN
+210 EAEAEAN

-261 WNLANVNKSSYLVR
+261 WNLANVNNASYLVR
-275 QYDNSWNSLTSDGS
+275 QYDNSWKNLASDGS
-289 DFLTGADKSAFTAN
+289 DFLSTADRSTWTAN
-303 PYRFAGIN
+303 KYRFAGIN
-311 LIKTNVSS
+311 LIKTTMSS
-319 DPADNKYRTY
+319 DPATNKYRTY
-329 WGKDINYN
+329 WGKDINYDTN
-337 TVDAPFASEP
+337 APFASAP
-347 TVGDANLTLTKD
+347 TVGDANLTLGKNAT
-359 ASTYCYENTFDVA
+359 TYCYENTFDVD
-372 HQDVRNTTCAIVKM
+372 HQNVCNTTTAIVKM
-386 KITPDSYTGTGGT
+386 KITPDSYTDGT

-419 VGNQFLA
+419 VGNQFLG
-426 ENTESSLKTKY
+426 ENTESYLKTTY
-437 FSTISEAGKITV
+437 FPGISEAGKITV

-516 GDELTPWNPSTKTSG
+516 GDELTPWNPSLKTSG
-531 LSYPDHNK
+531 ISYPTPNE
-539 DANWLGRYGV
+539 ANWLGRYGV

-555 DLDITD
+555 DLDITG

-567 ATPEELDVKKD
+567 ATPDELDVKND

>member
-15 MLGSCSSSDDIAGN
+15 MLGSCSSSDDITGS

-63 DGNADE
+63 DGDVNE
-69 YKVNDAALL
+69 YNVNDAALL

-95 LDGLKKTD
+95 LEGLKKD
-103 ISANAQI
+103 IKADAQI
-110 STQLTKVQEVSSVSA
+110 STQLTKVQEISSISA
-125 TGNIYAFVLVNKGS
+125 SGNIYAFVLVNKGS
-139 NIIVVDT
+139 NIIVET
-146 DHTITVNGTAFDGK
+146 DHTIKVNGTQFNGK
-160 FSDFSQ
+160 FSDFSK
-166 LQVNDA
+166 LKVNGA
-172 FAKDN
+172 FVKDN

-187 KPGTAAFDDAT
+187 KPGTASFDNAT
-198 VLADVTRSIFKT
+198 VLADVTTSIFKT

-217 PAADVFVER
+217 PAADIFVER
-226 VASKVTLGMTGTG
+226 VASKVTLRQSGSG

-252 KNFKYTLEG
+252 ENFKYTLEG

-275 QYDNSWNSLTSDGS
+275 QYDNSWKNLKSDGN
-289 DFLTGADKSAFTAN
+289 DFLTGADKSAFAAN

-319 DPADNKYRTY
+319 DPAANKYRTY
-329 WGKDINYN
+329 WGKDINY
-337 TVDAPFASEP
+337 TDEAPFATDP
-347 TVGDANLTLTKD
+347 TVGDGDLTLGKGAT
-359 ASTYCYENTFDVA
+359 TYCYENTFDVA
-372 HQDVRNTTCAIVKM
+372 HQDVRNTTTAIVKM
-386 KITPDSYTGTGGT
+386 KITPDSYTGGTT

-414 SAKTK
+414 NAKTK

-426 ENTESSLKTKY
+426 EKTESFLKTTY
-437 FSTISEAGKITV
+437 FPTVTEAGKITV
-449 SDVEFSDKAG
+449 SNVEFSDKAG
-459 AVTFNK
+459 AVTFTK
-465 LVLTFTPSA
+465 LVLTFIPTA
-474 TGGTATNAD
+474 TGGTTSTVD
-483 VTDAAVLTALAN
+483 VTDAAVLSALAN
-495 NIKVVEYKGG
+495 NIKVVEYKDG

-531 LSYPDHNK
+531 VSYPTPN

-555 DLDITD
+555 DLDITA

-567 ATPEELDVKKD
+567 ATPDELDVKND

-596 SWAKRT
+596 SWAKRK
-602 QKAILGQ
+602 QSAILGQ

>member
-1 MKKSLLFSAVLAGL
+1 
-15 MLGSCSSSDDIAGN
+15 MLGSCSSSDDLNGGGN

-45 NLPTQGKNVSRAA
+45 NLPTQSKSVSRAA

-63 DGNADE
+63 DGDAKE
-69 YKVNDAALL
+69 YNVKDAALL

-103 ISANAQI
+103 IDANVQI
-110 STQLTKVQEVSSVSA
+110 STQLTKVQEISSISA
-125 TGNIYAFVLVNKGS
+125 PGKIYAFVLVNKGA
-139 NIIVVDT
+139 NINVGI
-146 DHTITVNGTAFDGK
+146 DHTITVNGTAFNGK

-166 LQVNDA
+166 LKVDGA

-198 VLADVTRSIFKT
+198 VLADVTTSIFKT

-226 VASKVTLGMTGTG
+226 VASKVTLGMTGSG

-245 SADGATA
+245 SADGTAA

-275 QYDNSWNSLTSDGS
+275 QYDNTWNNLTSDGL
-289 DFLTGADKSAFTAN
+289 DFLTGADKSAFAAN

-319 DPADNKYRTY
+319 NPAANKYRTY
-329 WGKDINYN
+329 WGKDINYTN
-337 TVDAPFASEP
+337 DAPFASDA
-347 TVGDANLTLTKD
+347 TVGDADLTLGKD
-359 ASTYCYENTFDVA
+359 ATTYCYENTFDVA
-372 HQDVRNTTCAIVKM
+372 HQKVYNTTTAIVKM
-386 KITPDSYTGTGGT
+386 KITPDPSTGGT

-414 SAKTK
+414 NAKTK

-426 ENTESSLKTKY
+426 ENTESFLKTTY
-437 FSTISEAGKITV
+437 FPSVTEAGKITV
-449 SDVEFSDKAG
+449 SDVDFSDNAG
-459 AVTFNK
+459 KVTFNK
-465 LVLTFTPSA
+465 LVLTFTPTAGGAA
-474 TGGTATNAD
+474 TTYD

-531 LSYPDHNK
+531 ISYPTPDE
-539 DANWLGRYGV
+539 ANWLGRYGV

-555 DLDITD
+555 DLDITG

-567 ATPEELDVKKD
+567 ATPEELDVKND

>member
-1 MKKSLLFSAVLAGL
+1 
-15 MLGSCSSSDDIAGN
+15 MLGSCSSSDDLNGGGN

-63 DGNADE
+63 DGDVKE
-69 YKVNDAALL
+69 YNVKDAALL

-95 LDGLKKTD
+95 LEGLKKD
-103 ISANAQI
+103 INANAQI
-110 STQLTKVQEVSSVSA
+110 STQLTKVQEISSISA
-125 TGNIYAFVLVNKGS
+125 PGKIYAFVLVNKGS
-139 NIIVVDT
+139 NINVGT
-146 DHTITVNGTAFDGK
+146 DHTIKVNGSLFTGN

-166 LQVNDA
+166 LKVDGA

-187 KPGTAAFDDAT
+187 KPGKAPFDDAT
-198 VLADVTRSIFKT
+198 VLADVTKSIFKT

-226 VASKVTLGMTGTG
+226 VASKVTLGMTGSG

-245 SADGATA
+245 SADGTAA

-275 QYDNSWNSLTSDGS
+275 QYDNTWNNLTSDGF
-289 DFLTGADKSAFTAN
+289 DFLTGADKSAFAAN

-319 DPADNKYRTY
+319 NPAANKYRTY
-329 WGKDINYN
+329 WGKDINYTN
-337 TVDAPFASEP
+337 DAPFASDA
-347 TVGDANLTLTKD
+347 TVGDADLTLGKD
-359 ASTYCYENTFDVA
+359 ATTYCYENTFDVA
-372 HQDVRNTTCAIVKM
+372 HQKVYNTTTAIVKM
-386 KITPDSYTGTGGT
+386 KITPDSYTGGT

-414 SAKTK
+414 NAKTK

-426 ENTESSLKTKY
+426 ENTESFLKTTY
-437 FSTISEAGKITV
+437 FPTVTEAGKISV
-449 SDVEFSDKAG
+449 SNVEFSDEAG
-459 AVTFNK
+459 AVTFTK
-465 LVLTFTPSA
+465 LVLTFTPTAGGAA
-474 TGGTATNAD
+474 TTYD

-531 LSYPDHNK
+531 ISYPTPDE
-539 DANWLGRYGV
+539 ANWLGRYGV

-555 DLDITD
+555 DLDITG

-567 ATPEELDVKKD
+567 ATPEELDVKND

-602 QKAILGQ
+602 QSAILGQ

>member
-15 MLGSCSSSDDIAGN
+15 MLGSCSSSDDIAGS

-63 DGNADE
+63 DGVADE

-95 LDGLKKTD
+95 LDGLKKD
-103 ISANAQI
+103 IKANAQI
-110 STQLTKVQEVSSVSA
+110 STQLTKVQEISSISA
-125 TGNIYAFVLVNKGS
+125 SGKIYAFVLVNKGAK
-139 NIIVVDT
+139 IIVGT
-146 DHTITVNGTAFDGK
+146 DHTITVNGTPFNGK
-160 FSDFSQ
+160 FSEFSK
-166 LQVNDA
+166 LEVDGA

-198 VLADVTRSIFKT
+198 VLADVTKSIFKT

-226 VASKVTLGMTGTG
+226 VASKVTLGMTGSG

-275 QYDNSWNSLTSDGS
+275 QYDNAWNNLTSNGA
-289 DFLTGADKSAFTAN
+289 DFLSGADKSAFDAN
-303 PYRFAGIN
+303 PYRFAGIK

-319 DPADNKYRTY
+319 DPAANKYRTY
-329 WGKDINYN
+329 WGKDINY
-337 TVDAPFASEP
+337 TDEAPFASDA
-347 TVGDANLTLTKD
+347 TVGDADLTLGKD
-359 ASTYCYENTFDVA
+359 ATTYCYENTFDVA
-372 HQDVRNTTCAIVKM
+372 HQKVRNTTTAIVKM
-386 KITPDSYTGTGGT
+386 KITPDSYTGGT

-414 SAKTK
+414 NAKTK

-426 ENTESSLKTKY
+426 ENTESSLKATY
-437 FSTISEAGKITV
+437 FHTVTEAGKITV

-459 AVTFNK
+459 AVTFTK
-465 LVLTFTPSA
+465 LVLTFTPTAPGGAA
-474 TGGTATNAD
+474 TTADITNP
-483 VTDAAVLTALAN
+483 TVLSALAN

-531 LSYPDHNK
+531 ISYPTPNE
-539 DANWLGRYGV
+539 ANWLGRYGV

-567 ATPEELDVKKD
+567 ATPDELDVKND

-602 QKAILGQ
+602 QSAILGQ

>member
-58 NDVTA
+58 NDDTA
-63 DGNADE
+63 DGVADE

-103 ISANAQI
+103 IDANVQI
-110 STQLTKVQEVSSVSA
+110 STQLTKVQEISSVSA

-139 NIIVVDT
+139 NIVVGP
-146 DHTITVNGTAFDGK
+146 DHSITVNGIPFTDK

-166 LQVNDA
+166 LKVDGD
-172 FAKDN
+172 FVKDN

-187 KPGTAAFDDAT
+187 KPGTAPFDNAT
-198 VLADVTRSIFKT
+198 VLADVTKSIFKT

-226 VASKVTLGMTGTG
+226 VASKVTLGMTGSG

-275 QYDNSWNSLTSDGS
+275 QYDNAWNNLTSNGA
-289 DFLTGADKSAFTAN
+289 DFLSGADKTAWTAN
-303 PYRFAGIN
+303 QYRFAGIN
-311 LIKTNVSS
+311 KIKTNVSS
-319 DPADNKYRTY
+319 DPAANKYRTY
-329 WGKDINYN
+329 WGKDINYD
-337 TVDAPFASEP
+337 TDAPFASDP
-347 TVGDANLTLTKD
+347 TVGDANLTLGKNAT
-359 ASTYCYENTFDVA
+359 TYCYENTFDVD
-372 HQDVRNTTCAIVKM
+372 HQNVCNTTTAIVKM
-386 KITPDSYTGTGGT
+386 KITPDSYTGGTT

-407 DVVYSLA
+407 DVVYSLEN
-414 SAKTK
+414 AKTK

-437 FSTISEAGKITV
+437 FSTVSEDGKITV
-449 SDVEFSDKAG
+449 SDVDFSDNAG
-459 AVTFNK
+459 KVNFNK
-465 LVLTFTPSA
+465 LVLTFTPTA
-474 TGGTATNAD
+474 TGSTPTTAD
-483 VTDAAVLTALAN
+483 VTDATVLTALAN

-531 LSYPDHNK
+531 LSYPTPNE
-539 DANWLGRYGV
+539 ANWLGRYGV

-555 DLDITD
+555 DLDITG

>member
-1 MKKSLLFSAVLAGL
+1 MKKSLLFSVVLAGL

-58 NDVTA
+58 NDDTA
-63 DGNADE
+63 DGDADE

-95 LDGLKKTD
+95 LDGLKKD

-110 STQLTKVQEVSSVSA
+110 STQLTKVQEISSVSA

-139 NIIVVDT
+139 NIVVDT
-146 DHTITVNGTAFDGK
+146 DHAITVNGTAFIGK
-160 FSDFSQ
+160 FSDFSK
-166 LQVNDA
+166 LEVNGA

-187 KPGTAAFDDAT
+187 KPGSTAFDDAT
-198 VLADVTRSIFKT
+198 VLTDVTSSIFKT

-226 VASKVTLGMTGTG
+226 VASKVTLGMTGSG

-252 KNFKYTLEG
+252 KAFNYSLAG

-275 QYDNSWNSLTSDGS
+275 QYDNSWNSLASDGL
-289 DFLTGADKSAFTAN
+289 DFLSTAEQSFWTAN
-303 PYRFAGIN
+303 KYRFAGIN

-337 TVDAPFASEP
+337 TVDAPFASDP
-347 TVGDANLTLTKD
+347 TVGDAALTLGKNET
-359 ASTYCYENTFDVA
+359 TYCYENTFDVK
-372 HQDVRNTTCAIVKM
+372 HQDVRNTTTAIVKM
-386 KITPDSYTGTGGT
+386 KITPDSYAGT

-414 SAKTK
+414 NAKTK

-426 ENTESSLKTKY
+426 ENTESSLKSTY
-437 FSTISEAGKITV
+437 FPSVTEAGKITV
-449 SDVEFSDKAG
+449 SDVEFSDEAG
-459 AVTFNK
+459 AVTFTK
-465 LVLTFTPSA
+465 LVLTFTPTA
-474 TGGTATNAD
+474 GGTAATAN

-495 NIKVVEYKGG
+495 NIKVVEYKDG

-531 LSYPDHNK
+531 HSYPDSNK

-567 ATPEELDVKKD
+567 ATPDELDVKND

>member
-1 MKKSLLFSAVLAGL
+1 MKKTLLFSVALAGL
-15 MLGSCSSSDDIAGN
+15 MLGSCSSSDDLNGGGN

-45 NLPTQGKNVSRAA
+45 NLPTQSKNVSRAA

-63 DGNADE
+63 DGDVKE
-69 YKVNDAALL
+69 YNVKDAALL

-103 ISANAQI
+103 IDANVQI
-110 STQLTKVQEVSSVSA
+110 STQLTKVQEISSISA
-125 TGNIYAFVLVNKGS
+125 PGKIYAFVLVNKGA
-139 NIIVVDT
+139 NINVGI
-146 DHTITVNGTAFDGK
+146 DHTITVNGTAFNGK

-166 LQVNDA
+166 LKVDGA

-187 KPGTAAFDDAT
+187 KPGKAPFDDAT
-198 VLADVTRSIFKT
+198 VLADVTKSIFKT

-226 VASKVTLGMTGTG
+226 VASKVTLGMTGSG

-245 SADGATA
+245 SADGTAA

-275 QYDNSWNSLTSDGS
+275 QYDNTWNNLTSDGL
-289 DFLTGADKSAFTAN
+289 DFLTGADKSAFAAN

-319 DPADNKYRTY
+319 NPAANKYRTY
-329 WGKDINYN
+329 WGKDINYTN
-337 TVDAPFASEP
+337 DAPFASDA
-347 TVGDANLTLTKD
+347 TVGDADLTLGKD
-359 ASTYCYENTFDVA
+359 ATTYCYENTFDVA
-372 HQDVRNTTCAIVKM
+372 HQKVYNTTTAIVKM
-386 KITPDSYTGTGGT
+386 KITPDSYTGGT

-414 SAKTK
+414 NAKTK

-426 ENTESSLKTKY
+426 ENTESFLKTTY
-437 FSTISEAGKITV
+437 FPTVTEAGKISV
-449 SDVEFSDKAG
+449 SNVEFSDEAG
-459 AVTFNK
+459 AVTFTK
-465 LVLTFTPSA
+465 LVLTFTPTAGGAA
-474 TGGTATNAD
+474 TTYD

-531 LSYPDHNK
+531 ISYPTPDE
-539 DANWLGRYGV
+539 ANWLGRYGV

-555 DLDITD
+555 DLDITG

-567 ATPEELDVKKD
+567 ATPEELDVKND

-602 QKAILGQ
+602 QGAILGQ

>member
-1 MKKSLLFSAVLAGL
+1 MKKTLLFSVALAGL
-15 MLGSCSSSDDIAGN
+15 MLGSCSSSDDLNGGGN

-63 DGNADE
+63 DGDVKE
-69 YKVNDAALL
+69 YNVKDAALL

-95 LDGLKKTD
+95 LDGLKKD
-103 ISANAQI
+103 ISVNAQI
-110 STQLTKVQEVSSVSA
+110 STQLTKVQEISSVSA

-139 NIIVVDT
+139 NIVVGT
-146 DHTITVNGTAFDGK
+146 DHTITVNGTAFNGK

-166 LQVNDA
+166 LKVDGAFVN
-172 FAKDN
+172 DN

-198 VLADVTRSIFKT
+198 VLADVTASIFKT
-210 EAEAKAN
+210 KAEAEAN

-226 VASKVTLGMTGTG
+226 VASKVTLGMTGSG

-252 KNFKYTLEG
+252 ANFKYELKG

-275 QYDNSWNSLTSDGS
+275 QYDNSWKNLKSDGS
-289 DFLTGADKSAFTAN
+289 DFLTGADKSAFDAN

-319 DPADNKYRTY
+319 DPAANKYRTY
-329 WGKDINYN
+329 WGKDINY
-337 TVDAPFASEP
+337 TDEAPFATDP
-347 TVGDANLTLTKD
+347 TVGDGDLTLGKD

-372 HQDVRNTTCAIVKM
+372 HQDVRNTTTAIVKM
-386 KITPDSYTGTGGT
+386 KITPDSYTDGT

-414 SAKTK
+414 NAKTK

-426 ENTESSLKTKY
+426 ENTESSLKTTY
-437 FSTISEAGKITV
+437 FPTVSEAGKITV

-459 AVTFNK
+459 AVTFTK
-465 LVLTFTPSA
+465 LVLTFTPNA
-474 TGGTATNAD
+474 GGTATTAN
-483 VTDAAVLTALAN
+483 VTDATVLTALAN

-531 LSYPDHNK
+531 LSYPDSNK

-555 DLDITD
+555 DLDITG

-567 ATPEELDVKKD
+567 ATPDELDVKKD

>member
-15 MLGSCSSSDDIAGN
+15 MLGSCSSSDDIAGS

-63 DGNADE
+63 DGDVKE

-103 ISANAQI
+103 INTNAQI
-110 STQLTKVQEVSSVSA
+110 STQLTKVQEISSVSA
-125 TGNIYAFVLVNKGS
+125 TGKIYAFVLVNKGS
-139 NIIVVDT
+139 NIVVGT
-146 DHTITVNGTAFDGK
+146 DHTITVNGTAFNDK

-166 LQVNDA
+166 LKVDGAFVN
-172 FAKDN
+172 DN

-187 KPGTAAFDDAT
+187 KPGTAAFDNAT
-198 VLADVTRSIFKT
+198 VLTDVTRSIFKT

-252 KNFKYTLEG
+252 KNFNYSLEG

-275 QYDNSWNSLTSDGS
+275 QYDNAWNNLTSDGA
-289 DFLTGADKSAFTAN
+289 DFLSGADQTAWTAN

-319 DPADNKYRTY
+319 DPAANKYRTY

-337 TVDAPFASEP
+337 TVDAPFASDA
-347 TVGDANLTLTKD
+347 TVGDADLTLGKD
-359 ASTYCYENTFDVA
+359 ATTYCYENTFDVD
-372 HQDVRNTTCAIVKM
+372 HQKVCNTTTAIVKM
-386 KITPDSYTGTGGT
+386 KITPDSYTGGTT

-414 SAKTK
+414 NAKTK

-437 FSTISEAGKITV
+437 FSTVPEDGKITV
-449 SDVEFSDKAG
+449 SDVDFSDNAG
-459 AVTFNK
+459 KVNFNK
-465 LVLTFTPSA
+465 LVLTFTPTA
-474 TGGTATNAD
+474 TGSTPTTAD
-483 VTDAAVLTALAN
+483 VTDATVLTALAN

-516 GDELTPWNPSTKTSG
+516 GDELTPWNPSTKTTG
-531 LSYPDHNK
+531 ISYPTPNE
-539 DANWLGRYGV
+539 ANWLGRYGV

-567 ATPEELDVKKD
+567 ATPEELDVKND

-602 QKAILGQ
+602 QSTILGK

>member
-1 MKKSLLFSAVLAGL
+1 MKKTLLFSVALAGL
-15 MLGSCSSSDDIAGN
+15 MLGSCSSSDELNGGGN

-63 DGNADE
+63 DGDVKE
-69 YKVNDAALL
+69 YNVKDAALL

-95 LDGLKKTD
+95 LDGLKKD

-110 STQLTKVQEVSSVSA
+110 STQLTKVQEISSISA
-125 TGNIYAFVLVNKGS
+125 PGKIYAFVLVNKGAKI
-139 NIIVVDT
+139 NVGI
-146 DHTITVNGTAFDGK
+146 DHTITVNGTAFNGK

-166 LQVNDA
+166 LKVDGA

-198 VLADVTRSIFKT
+198 VLADVTTSIFKT

-226 VASKVTLGMTGTG
+226 VASKVTLGMTGSG

-245 SADGATA
+245 SADGTAA

-275 QYDNSWNSLTSDGS
+275 QYDNTWNNLTSDGL
-289 DFLTGADKSAFTAN
+289 DFLTGADQSAFAAN

-319 DPADNKYRTY
+319 NPAANKYRTY
-329 WGKDINYN
+329 WGKDINYTN
-337 TVDAPFASEP
+337 DAPFASDA
-347 TVGDANLTLTKD
+347 TVGDADLTLGKD
-359 ASTYCYENTFDVA
+359 ATTYCYENTFDVA
-372 HQDVRNTTCAIVKM
+372 HQKVYNTTTAIVKM
-386 KITPDSYTGTGGT
+386 KITPDPSTGGT

-414 SAKTK
+414 NAKTK

-426 ENTESSLKTKY
+426 ENTESFLKTTY
-437 FSTISEAGKITV
+437 FHTVTEAGKITV
-449 SDVEFSDKAG
+449 SDVDFSDNAG
-459 AVTFNK
+459 KVTFNK
-465 LVLTFTPSA
+465 LVLTFTPTA
-474 TGGTATNAD
+474 GGTATTAD

-495 NIKVVEYKGG
+495 NIKVVEYKDG

-531 LSYPDHNK
+531 ISYPTPDE
-539 DANWLGRYGV
+539 ANWLGRYGV

-567 ATPEELDVKKD
+567 ATPEELDVKND

>member
-63 DGNADE
+63 DGDADE

-95 LDGLKKTD
+95 LDGLKKD

-110 STQLTKVQEVSSVSA
+110 STQLTKVQEISSVSA

-139 NIIVVDT
+139 KIVVGP
-146 DHTITVNGTAFDGK
+146 DHTITVKGTPFTGN
-160 FSDFSQ
+160 FSAFSQ
-166 LQVNDA
+166 LKVDGAFVNN
-172 FAKDN
+172 N

-187 KPGTAAFDDAT
+187 KPGTAAFDNAT
-198 VLADVTRSIFKT
+198 VLTNVTSSIFKT

-245 SADGATA
+245 SADDATA

-275 QYDNSWNSLTSDGS
+275 QYDNSWNSLASDGL
-289 DFLTGADKSAFTAN
+289 DFLSTAEQSFWTAN
-303 PYRFAGIN
+303 KYRFAGIN

-337 TVDAPFASEP
+337 TVDAPFASDP
-347 TVGDANLTLTKD
+347 TVGDADLTFGKD
-359 ASTYCYENTFDVA
+359 ETTYCYENTFDVD
-372 HQDVRNTTCAIVKM
+372 HQDVRNTTTAIVKM

-399 FYTINGGK
+399 FYIINGGK

-414 SAKTK
+414 NAKTK

-426 ENTESSLKTKY
+426 ESTESSLKSTY
-437 FSTISEAGKITV
+437 FPSVTEAGKITV
-449 SDVEFSDKAG
+449 SDVEFSDEAG
-459 AVTFNK
+459 AVKFTK
-465 LVLTFTPSA
+465 LVLTFTPDA
-474 TGGTATNAD
+474 GGTPTTKE
-483 VTDAAVLTALAN
+483 VTEAAVLTALAN

-567 ATPEELDVKKD
+567 ATPDELDVKND

>member
-1 MKKSLLFSAVLAGL
+1 
-15 MLGSCSSSDDIAGN
+15 MLGSCSSSDDLNGGGN

-63 DGNADE
+63 DGDVKE
-69 YKVNDAALL
+69 YNVKDAALL

-95 LDGLKKTD
+95 LEGLKKD
-103 ISANAQI
+103 ISADAQI
-110 STQLTKVQEVSSVSA
+110 STQLTKVQEISSISA
-125 TGNIYAFVLVNKGS
+125 PGKIYAFVLVNKGA
-139 NIIVVDT
+139 NINVGI
-146 DHTITVNGTAFDGK
+146 DHTITVNGTAFNGK

-166 LQVNDA
+166 LKVDGA

-198 VLADVTRSIFKT
+198 VLADVTTSIFKT

-226 VASKVTLGMTGTG
+226 VASKVTLGMTGSG

-245 SADGATA
+245 SADDTAA

-275 QYDNSWNSLTSDGS
+275 QYDNTWNNLTSDGR
-289 DFLTGADKSAFTAN
+289 DFLTGADKSAFAAN

-319 DPADNKYRTY
+319 NPAANKYRTY
-329 WGKDINYN
+329 WGKDINYTN
-337 TVDAPFASEP
+337 DAPFASDA
-347 TVGDANLTLTKD
+347 TVGDADLTLGKD
-359 ASTYCYENTFDVA
+359 ATTYCYENTFDVA
-372 HQDVRNTTCAIVKM
+372 HQKVYNTTTAIVKM
-386 KITPDSYTGTGGT
+386 KITPDPSTGGT

-414 SAKTK
+414 NAKTK

-426 ENTESSLKTKY
+426 ENTESFLKTTY
-437 FSTISEAGKITV
+437 FHSVTEAGKITV
-449 SDVEFSDKAG
+449 SDVDFSDNAG
-459 AVTFNK
+459 KVTFNK
-465 LVLTFTPSA
+465 LVLTFTPTA
-474 TGGTATNAD
+474 GGTATTAD

-495 NIKVVEYKGG
+495 NIKVVEYKDG

-531 LSYPDHNK
+531 ISYPAPDE
-539 DANWLGRYGV
+539 ANWLGRYGV

-567 ATPEELDVKKD
+567 ATPEELDVKND